1 MDNVFLANM
10 KMTLQK
16 SKGITGLGSID
27 YATNNFLFRARITE
41 DKVIQLSC
49 HLLPPSQVKFLSHEI
64 QERQRKEPEELKR
77 QQEGK
82 GNQQKDEI
90 RKATRTRETEREDE
104 PLILLPLG
112 AELTDF
118 KNTYSSALLGIRKVQ
133 LHY

>member
-10 KMTLQK
+10 KMTLRK

-49 HLLPPSQVKFLSHEI
+49 HLLPPSQVRFLSHEI

-118 KNTYSSALLGIRKVQ
+118 KNTYSSPLLGIRKVQ